1 MIEEEQ
7 PAPVVVSGSLYVVA
21 TPIGN
26 LGDLSDRA
34 RRVLAS
40 VDYIA
45 AEDTRVSRP
54 LLTRLGARAQ
64 IFAAHQHNEAG
75 SAARIVALLAQGH
88 SVALISDAGTP
99 AVSDPGT
106 RIVSAALEA
115 GFRVEPVPGP
125 SAVTALLSA
134 SGIVE
139 GAFRFEG
146 FLPARARQRDQRLDA
161 LAHSDCPVVLFESPH
176 RIEATLAAIAER
188 CGDDR
193 WIALGRELSKK
204 FEEIHRCT
212 AAEARVWLEANPMR
226 SRGEYALVIACAGW
240 HPASSAREPAA
251 AEPDATP
258 ATAAADAPL
267 SVEIDRLL
275 AALLP
280 ELGTSRSSRVV
291 ESLSGRPHREIYA
304 RALALAKDLKHL

>member
-1 MIEEEQ
+1 MIEQEQ

-26 LGDLSDRA
+26 LGDLSERA
-34 RRVLAS
+34 RRVLAG

-64 IFAAHQHNEAG
+64 VFAAHQHNEAG

-99 AVSDPGT
+99 AVSDPGA

-146 FLPARARQRDQRLDA
+146 FLPSRARQRDQRLET
-161 LAHSDCPVVLFESPH
+161 LSHSDCPVVLFESPH
-176 RIEATLAAIAER
+176 RIEATLAAIVER
-188 CGDDR
+188 CGGDR

-212 AAEARVWLEANPMR
+212 AAEAGLWLEANPMR
-226 SRGEYALVIACAGW
+226 SRGEYALVIACEGW
-240 HPASSAREPAA
+240 HPASSTQASKT
-251 AEPDATP
+251 AEPDAASA
-258 ATAAADAPL
+258 ATMSDTRV

-280 ELGTSRSSRVV
+280 ELGTSRSSRIV
-291 ESLSGRPHREIYA
+291 ENLSGRPHRDIYA
-304 RALALAKDLKHL
+304 RALALTKDLKHL